1 MGSTGRVGSLPGVTG
16 QREAD
21 FYNRRA
27 RPGEPGTHTR
37 THTDVH
43 RRTRANQHSRARS
56 LGVDRCSPL
65 PVPWGPSLPSL
76 WWVLGEVS
84 PLMIAARPCL
94 PHPLPGSFLVSRT
107 PQAWAGTPGFHLRL
121 SIPWGSVRRARA
133 WGQFLPPLDSEG
145 GRLPWASPELD
156 PTLTPSP
163 PHPRLAAR
171 STRSTLASCR

>member
-94 PHPLPGSFLVSRT
+94 PHPLPRGTHLLLGKLIHYSLKAPFLAGSK
-107 PQAWAGTPGFHLRL
+107 
-121 SIPWGSVRRARA
+121 
-133 WGQFLPPLDSEG
+133 LPAL
-145 GRLPWASPELD
+145 
-156 PTLTPSP
+156 
-163 PHPRLAAR
+163 HFAA
-171 STRSTLASCR
+171 TT